1 MNKNNLSEIDVKE
14 RWKKIV
20 ACENYPS
27 KISSSKILEFRRL
40 YIIKNNYLG

>member
-14 RWKKIV
+14 SCKKIV

-27 KISSSKILEFRRL
+27 KILTSKTLEFRL
-40 YIIKNNYLG
+40 LKIIKNKYLG

>member
-14 RWKKIV
+14 SWKKIV

-27 KISSSKILEFRRL
+27 KISSSKTLEFRRL
-40 YIIKNNYLG
+40 EIIKNKYLG